1 MENTKDIEQIIIGAL
16 LIEKNA
22 IHRVQGIL
30 TAEVFQVEQ
39 HQQIYSAIIELHN
52 ERRPID
58 LVTVNSQ
65 LKKSLGKLYSAETM
79 NYLILT
85 MDRVVSSAN
94 IEEHVFIL
102 QEQHMAKY
110 AVNQS
115 KELIEELSQGED
127 PLMAIDEHITR
138 LSSKINLNTGKSA
151 IKFAD
156 AFAQRLKDY
165 ETPLP
170 NGLLG
175 NTSGFVELDQ
185 AFNGFQSGCLYIVA
199 ARPAMGKTAFAL
211 NLARNQ
217 AIIDGKPGVIFNLE
231 MGNEQTIDR
240 LVSAESNVLLE
251 NIKKRNFTS
260 SEFRQIA
267 SINKLIAS
275 KIFLDD
281 TAAITLN
288 AIRSKAIRL
297 KHQHD
302 IGFIVID
309 YLQLITLGAKSKAGN
324 REQEVSTISR
334 GLKALSKELGIPVI
348 ALSQLSRGVDRASDN
363 RPRLSDLRES
373 GAIEQDADVVM
384 FLYRPEY
391 YGVFQDDNG
400 NSLIGL
406 TEVII
411 AKNRQGIT
419 GTQLLRF
426 NGAKMRFDSY
436 QQSQSMISEAGF

>member
-1 MENTKDIEQIIIGAL
+1 MENTKDIEQIILGSL

-22 IHRVQGIL
+22 IHKVQGIL
-30 TAEVFQVEQ
+30 NAEVFQIEQ
-39 HQQIYSAIIELHN
+39 HQQIYTAILELHN
-52 ERRPID
+52 DRRAID
-58 LVTVNSQ
+58 LLTVNNQ
-65 LKKSLGKLYSAETM
+65 LKRFLGNNHNNQMAV
-79 NYLILT
+79 YLTIL

-102 QEQHMAKY
+102 LEQHMAKY
-110 AVNQS
+110 AISQS
-115 KELIEELSQGED
+115 KNLIAGLLNGED
-127 PLMAIDEHITR
+127 PLMSIDEFITT
-138 LSSKINLNTGKSA
+138 LSNKINLNVGKSS
-151 IKFAD
+151 IQFAD

-165 ETPLP
+165 EKPLP

-175 NTSGFVELDQ
+175 NTSGFYELDQ
-185 AFNGFQSGCLYIVA
+185 SFNGFQSGCLYIIA
-199 ARPAMGKTAFAL
+199 ARPAMGKTAFAI

-217 AIIDGKPGVIFNLE
+217 AVIEGKPGVIFNLE
-231 MGNEQTIDR
+231 MDNDQTIDR
-240 LVSAESNVLLE
+240 LVAAEANILLE
-251 NIKKRNFTS
+251 KVKKRDFTS
-260 SEFRQIA
+260 EEFHQIT
-267 SINKLIAS
+267 SINSLIAS
-275 KIFLDD
+275 KLFLDD

-297 KHQHD
+297 KHQYD

-309 YLQLITLGAKSKAGN
+309 YLQLVTLGAKSKAYN

-334 GLKALSKELGIPVI
+334 GLKALSKELKIPVI

-363 RPRLSDLRES
+363 RPRLADLRES

-391 YGVFQDDNG
+391 YGITQDEDG
-400 NSLIGL
+400 NSLVGL

-419 GTQLLRF
+419 GTKLLRF

-436 QQSQSMISEAGF
+436 QSI